1 MILPQD
7 GNSFVCNPY
16 HAKIIRENALSEG
29 GFRIMSTPRGS
40 GSKNLRPAELDE
52 LDERMVEI
60 LERDGRITNADLA
73 AALDIAPSTAHAR
86 MRALLDR
93 GVIRGFHASVDHNR
107 LGRGLQ
113 AIVGVTLRPGAR
125 HDSIV
130 QFADEVRRLPE
141 VLQLFFVGGVDD
153 FLVHIAVE
161 GSSDVRRFVVDH
173 LSAQQSV
180 ASTRTSII
188 FEYHRNAVAAPFR

>member
-1 MILPQD
+1 MDAASRSRQP
-7 GNSFVCNPY
+7 
-16 HAKIIRENALSEG
+16 KIVR
-29 GFRIMSTPRGS
+29 T
-40 GSKNLRPAELDE
+40 AELDD
-52 LDERMVEI
+52 LDARMVAI

-73 AALDIAPSTAHAR
+73 AALDVAPSTAHAR
-86 MRALLDR
+86 MRSLVER

-113 AIVGVTLRPGAR
+113 AMIGVTLRPGAR

-130 QFADEVRRLPE
+130 QFADEVRRLPQ
-141 VLQLFFVGGVDD
+141 VLQVFFVGGVDD

-161 GSSDVRRFVVDH
+161 GSSDVRTFVVDH

>member
-1 MILPQD
+1 MASP
-7 GNSFVCNPY
+7 
-16 HAKIIRENALSEG
+16 
-29 GFRIMSTPRGS
+29 TPPAT
-40 GSKNLRPAELDE
+40 KNRRPAELDE
-52 LDERMVEI
+52 LDERIVAI
-60 LERDGRITNADLA
+60 LEQDGRITNADLA
-73 AALDIAPSTAHAR
+73 AALDVAPSTAHTR
-86 MRALLDR
+86 VRSLVER

-113 AIVGVTLRPGAR
+113 AIVGVTLRPGSR
-125 HDSIV
+125 HDAIV

-188 FEYHRNAVAAPFR
+188 FEYHRNAVAAPFQ